1 VPTHPRGPNR
11 KGSATRAAILS
22 AATESIAELGLSRTS
37 SHVVVRRSGFT
48 FGVIQHHFGTY
59 NGLLLAVVEAASAG
73 LRNLLSELK
82 PDEGAST
89 RDRVTA
95 VADVV
100 WDYFR
105 RPEYLS
111 YLEIYLHL
119 LRDPD
124 ASDATREAIQAFDAD
139 VEQVWRSTVQRL
151 FGEALGEAAFQ
162 RVLFGAMR
170 GLAVS
175 RWLNDGKPDFANERA
190 IIADMLAKY
199 VDEQAPP

>member
-1 VPTHPRGPNR
+1 MTSHPRGPNR
-11 KGSATRAAILS
+11 KGNATRATILS
-22 AATESIAELGLSRTS
+22 AAADSIAELGLSRTS

-73 LRNLLSELK
+73 LRELLSELK
-82 PDEGAST
+82 PDESAST
-89 RDRVTA
+89 GERVTA

-139 VEQVWRSTVQRL
+139 VERVWRSTMQRL
-151 FGEALGEAAFQ
+151 FGEAIGEAAFQ
-162 RVLFGAMR
+162 RVLFATMR

-190 IIADMLAKY
+190 IFADMLTTY
-199 VDEQAPP
+199 VDEQAQQ